1 LRERIRTKQ
10 SGPGMNKAQ
19 AYRRGVGSGYEAGIY
34 GDFTA
39 KEVSDEDA
47 FAEAAAEICD
57 NKRQFA
63 DSPTYAFARQPN
75 SENLFDAFDNRHKS
89 GGGTGGEPVEVNH

>member
-1 LRERIRTKQ
+1 MSE
-10 SGPGMNKAQ
+10 AQ
-19 AYRRGVGSGYEAGIY
+19 AYRRGIASGYEAGIY

-39 KEVSDEDA
+39 KELGHEDA

-63 DSPTYAFARQPN
+63 DSPTYDFARQPN
-75 SENLFDAFDNRHKS
+75 SENLFEAFDQGEAVGIRRAWRERQKS
-89 GGGTGGEPVEVNH
+89 KRWVIQARAGR